1 MSPQVDSSDSSRS
14 DECCSVEWRSCD
26 PAECDSPR
34 IRSDLKAMTRWLLLI
49 ALIAVSSAALIFIWI
64 QFGQRAGRK
73 ALIAAPVLLLT
84 GVFIVAIA
92 A

>member
-1 MSPQVDSSDSSRS
+1 
-14 DECCSVEWRSCD
+14 
-26 PAECDSPR
+26 
-34 IRSDLKAMTRWLLLI
+34 MTRWLLLI